1 MKQHPGAAEA
11 HYLAYLIPHIGTV
24 AVHRTFVALGL
35 GCSELAMIQTRQ
47 GVVKQLP
54 ALTAQLLSSVVLPA
68 PQFNHMTYRPLLPGN
83 PFHIEFSVY
92 SQICQNQ
99 TTILLESGGYLP
111 CKSCRLL

>member
-11 HYLAYLIPHIGTV
+11 HYFAYLIPHIGTV

-54 ALTAQLLSSVVLPA
+54 ALTAQLLPSVVLPA

-83 PFHIEFSVY
+83 PFHTIKFSVY
-92 SQICQNQ
+92 FQIC
-99 TTILLESGGYLP
+99 
-111 CKSCRLL
+111 

>member
-1 MKQHPGAAEA
+1 MKQHPRAAEA
-11 HYLAYLIPHIGTV
+11 HYFAYLIPHIGTV

-68 PQFNHMTYRPLLPGN
+68 PQFNHMTYRSLLPGN
-83 PFHIEFSVY
+83 PFHTIEFSVY
-92 SQICQNQ
+92 FQIC
-99 TTILLESGGYLP
+99 
-111 CKSCRLL
+111 

>member
-35 GCSELAMIQTRQ
+35 GISELAMVQTCQR
-47 GVVKQLP
+47 VVKQIP
-54 ALTAQLLSSVVLPA
+54 ALTAQLLPSVVLPA

-83 PFHIEFSVY
+83 PLHIIEFSVY
-92 SQICQNQ
+92 FQIC
-99 TTILLESGGYLP
+99 
-111 CKSCRLL
+111 